1 MKKTLAKIIG
11 ILITIILITQHLQV
25 FAVSSDQKKLER
37 KQEENDEKI
46 EEMQKKAEELE
57 AKKSETMKAVESL
70 IPQIS
75 EAESKA
81 EELQEKVDDLQKQIS
96 NKEKEIKQKEEDYTE
111 QQELL
116 DARLIAMYEKGETS
130 YLDVLL
136 TASSM
141 SDFLA
146 KYYAASELIEY
157 DKQLIQTTKEQKEQI
172 ENEKNKLEEN
182 KKELDTS
189 LAQQK
194 EESDKLQSLKKE
206 KQSYANKLT
215 SEEKELEKEIEELE
229 KANKQIQYEI
239 KQAEIRYQ
247 KQLEELRKKQNAN
260 SNSNSN
266 NTASTGSGYFARP
279 VASGTITAKAYYS
292 SGKFHGAIDYGVA
305 VGTTVMAAADGVVM
319 STANLTSSY
328 GTYVVIRHA
337 NGMQTYYAHGTPGS
351 ICVKPGQT
359 VKRGEKIMLSGNSG
373 NSQGPHLH
381 FEVRVSPYSY
391 SYKAK
396 AYGQDSRVNPLNYM

>member
-1 MKKTLAKIIG
+1 MKKILAKIIG
-11 ILITIILITQHLQV
+11 ILIAIMLISQQLQV
-25 FAVSSDQKKLER
+25 FAVSSEQKKLEK

-75 EAESKA
+75 EAESKT
-81 EELQEKVDDLQKQIS
+81 EELQKKVDDLQTQIT
-96 NKEKEIKQKEEDYTE
+96 NKENEIKQKEEDYTE

-157 DKQLIQTTKEQKEQI
+157 DKQLIQSTKEQKEQI
-172 ENEKNKLEEN
+172 EKEKNELEEN

-194 EESDKLQSLKKE
+194 EESEKLQSLKKE

-215 SEEKELEKEIEELE
+215 SEEKELEKEIDELE
-229 KANKQIQYEI
+229 KANEQIQKDIEQAKI
-239 KQAEIRYQ
+239 KYQ
-247 KQLEELRKKQNAN
+247 KQLAELQKQQG
-260 SNSNSN
+260 S
-266 NTASTGSGYFARP
+266 TSTGSGYFSKP
-279 VASGTITAKAYYS
+279 VTTGTITAKAYYS

-305 VGTTVMAAADGVVM
+305 VGTTVIAAADGVVM
-319 STANLTSSY
+319 STANLTNSY
-328 GTYVVIRHA
+328 GTYVVIQHA

-359 VKRGEKIMLSGNSG
+359 VKKGEKIMLSGNSG
-373 NSQGPHLH
+373 NSTGPHLH
-381 FEVRVSPYSY
+381 FEVRVSPYKHKSN
-391 SYKAK
+391 AT